1 MNTANDRRKENL
13 KTKIMKKATLLILIS
28 AILTSCAVLN
38 GNSPMTAFIVKN
50 TSDKSISFS
59 ASVVKFSQSMG
70 AQTINN
76 SFTVKP
82 KDSLIVRQTYFK
94 RDGENPQNWYQEFNI
109 FPVDGIEMNNPK
121 KAENWIKSSKD
132 NIPIYTFTIN
142 K

>member
-1 MNTANDRRKENL
+1 
-13 KTKIMKKATLLILIS
+13 MKKTIVILLIS
-28 AILTSCAVLN
+28 AFLTSCSVLN

-50 TSDKSISFS
+50 TSEKSISFS

-94 RDGENPQNWYQEFNI
+94 RDGENPQNWCQEFKI
-109 FPVDGIEMNNPK
+109 FPVDGVEMNDPK
-121 KAENWIKSSKD
+121 NAQNWIKSSKD

>member
-1 MNTANDRRKENL
+1 MIEKLNL
-13 KTKIMKKATLLILIS
+13 KTKSIKKIVLLLLITS
-28 AILTSCAVLN
+28 ILTGCAVLN

-50 TSDKSISFS
+50 TSERPISFS

-70 AQTINN
+70 PQTINN
-76 SFTVKP
+76 SFTVNP

-94 RDGENPQNWYQEFNI
+94 RDGENPQNWFQEFNI
-109 FPVDGIEMNNPK
+109 FPVDGIEMNDPK
-121 KAENWIKSSKD
+121 NAQNWIKSSKG

>member
-1 MNTANDRRKENL
+1 
-13 KTKIMKKATLLILIS
+13 MKKIIIIFAIATT
-28 AILTSCAVLN
+28 LTSCGILF
-38 GNSPMTAFIVKN
+38 GNQPVTAFIVKN
-50 TSDKSISFS
+50 TSNKSISFS
-59 ASVVKFSQSMG
+59 ASVLKYSQIMG
-70 AQTINN
+70 PQLLNN

-94 RDGENPQNWYQEFNI
+94 RDGENPQNWCQEFKI
-109 FPVDGIEMNNPK
+109 FPVDGVEMNDPK